1 MPSSSIKAN
10 CMKRPS
16 CDGTGIFY
24 KMRRG
29 PERVLHKKGEQME
42 LRGIFTALVTPFRNE
57 ELDEKALKKLIDF
70 QLAGGVNGI
79 VPCGTT
85 GEAPTLSY
93 EEHEKV
99 IELTVKYVKGKVPV
113 IAGTGSNS
121 TKEAIELTQ
130 SAKKLGAD
138 MCLMTT
144 PYYNKPT
151 QEGLFLHFQEV
162 ARSVPIPIILYNIP
176 GRTGVNMT
184 AETIARLAKIKNI
197 VGVKEAAGSLTQVS
211 DIYRLTKG
219 RFTILSGDDNLFL
232 PMMSVGAAGVI
243 SVLSNIMPGELKS
256 LYKAFL
262 EEGNT
267 GKALKIHTKLMPVF
281 QAMFIET
288 NPIPVKESLYQ
299 MGMIA
304 REYRLPLCPMS
315 DGNAALLKRLLV
327 EYGLAGKV
335 KKRA

>member
-1 MPSSSIKAN
+1 
-10 CMKRPS
+10 
-16 CDGTGIFY
+16 
-24 KMRRG
+24 
-29 PERVLHKKGEQME
+29 ME
-42 LRGIFTALVTPFRNE
+42 LRGVFTALVTPFRNG
-57 ELDEKALKKLIDF
+57 ELDEKALKKLIEF
-70 QLAGGVNGI
+70 QLAGGVDGI

-93 EEHEKV
+93 EEHERV

-121 TKEAIELTQ
+121 TKEAVELTR

-138 MCLMTT
+138 MCLLTT

-151 QEGLFLHFQEV
+151 QEGLLRHFLEIAQ
-162 ARSVPIPIILYNIP
+162 SVPVPLVLYNIP

-184 AETIARLAKIKNI
+184 PETIAQLARTKNI
-197 VGVKEAAGSLTQVS
+197 VGIKEAAGSLTQVS

-219 RFTILSGDDNLFL
+219 RFAILSGDDNLFL
-232 PMMSVGAAGVI
+232 PMMSVGAVGVI
-243 SVLSNIMPGELKS
+243 SVFSNIMPRELKT
-256 LYKAFL
+256 LYRAFMV
-262 EEGNT
+262 EQDT
-267 GKALKIHTKLMPVF
+267 AKALKVHTKLMPLF

-288 NPIPVKESLYQ
+288 NPIPVKEALYR

-315 DGNAALLKRLLV
+315 EKNAAFLKGLLG
-327 EYGLAGKV
+327 EYGLTGRA
-335 KKRA
+335 KRKA